1 MARNLVRSI
10 LGLVLAAAVTW
21 LADKFIDQ
29 MFGPE
34 EDFEEEPA

>member
-1 MARNLVRSI
+1 MTRNLVRSI

-21 LADKFIDQ
+21 LADKLIDQ

-34 EDFEEEPA
+34 EELEEEPA